1 MTNEFA
7 KIAKHQMNQ
16 LERVLAVKDA
26 LLSKLKNAVN
36 DHAPGEFKRVGCIET
51 AIRVLIDDPDFKLNQ
66 GECAH
71 HKLGLIASAIE
82 KACHKVMTDRL
93 GEELDSSIGEF
104 KSNNIV
110 TMFQRQLALLF
121 GHHVGSYVFGD
132 GVILFPRW
140 FKHKYP
146 NLQLSR
152 MDRQVGSRHGV
163 MLKNAMVHYY
173 MFDVYR

>member
-1 MTNEFA
+1 MPTKTRRRLTQLNKQLEKKHRQLKRLNK
-7 KIAKHQMNQ
+7 KIAAKESQLTEAENPPASSDESESEMHPQM
-16 LERVLAVKDA
+16 
-26 LLSKLKNAVN
+26 KLWV
-36 DHAPGEFKRVGCIET
+36 
-51 AIRVLIDDPDFKLNQ
+51 
-66 GECAH
+66 
-71 HKLGLIASAIE
+71 
-82 KACHKVMTDRL
+82 
-93 GEELDSSIGEF
+93 DSSIGEF

-110 TMFQRQLALLF
+110 NMFQRQLALLF

-146 NLQLSR
+146 NLELSR